1 MRRIICFSLAVGL
14 ASPAHAQDGPTAS
27 LEELRAGNAMS
38 LADRLLPADV
48 RNDVI
53 SGTLKREHHLPGQAF
68 DAIYTGSIRPGERQT
83 CLQSEYR
90 VELHDETVDPNAE
103 RADPDARLPVT
114 NTSRYEK
121 IALANADSGTGCAP
135 ATGFVHASV
144 QYPDRQLYAMRT
156 LAEIIG
162 VAGSG
167 GIAPEQVDCTAGGE
181 PCDGVAQLAA
191 LDIGELSAVS
201 ITSGRKRCDPAEGR
215 VRTCYSE
222 PIAAGDPFLIEA
234 TLSAGSG
241 QIWKASWTA
250 ENGRPLA
257 LSLRK
262 SMIAPF

>member
-1 MRRIICFSLAVGL
+1 MRQIICFSLAVGL
-14 ASPAHAQDGPTAS
+14 ASAAYAQDAPTAS

-38 LADRLLPADV
+38 LVDRLLPADV

-53 SGTLKREHHLPGQAF
+53 SGTLRREHHLPGQAF
-68 DAIYTGSIRPGERQT
+68 DAIYTGSIRPGEGQT

-90 VELHDETVDPNAE
+90 VELHDESFDPNAE
-103 RADPDARLPVT
+103 RSDPDARLPVT
-114 NTSRYEK
+114 KTSRYEK
-121 IALANADSGTGCAP
+121 IALANRDNGTGCAP
-135 ATGFVHASV
+135 ATGFVHVSG

-162 VAGSG
+162 VAAAG
-167 GIAPEQVDCTAGGE
+167 GIAPEQVDCAAEGE

-191 LDIGELSAVS
+191 LDIGELSTVS
-201 ITSGRKRCDPAEGR
+201 ITSGRKQCNPAEGR

-222 PIAAGDPFLIEA
+222 TIVAGDPFHIEA

-241 QIWKASWTA
+241 RIWKANWTA
-250 ENGRPLA
+250 ENGKPLA